1 MTSWEIETFTIVWPF
16 PSWPSTA
23 TEKKGLAVRRPGMKR
38 KDKMG
43 MERLRHQ
50 QENPKNRSIVSVST
64 LQELVSS
71 TAEINSLAV
80 VDGNCL

>member
-1 MTSWEIETFTIVWPF
+1 MEVLE
-16 PSWPSTA
+16 
-23 TEKKGLAVRRPGMKR
+23 E
-38 KDKMG
+38 
-43 MERLRHQ
+43 MERLRHKK
-50 QENPKNRSIVSVST
+50 ENPNNRSIVSVST